1 MTDRS
6 GTVRRSARGGLTD
19 SILGTRNLMMVASL
33 SVVGLIILIPLN
45 YIAPAGV
52 ASQSAVWLGVSL
64 LGLWVIPYLLPLA
77 VVRRPGASLLAA
89 LIIGVV
95 SVFTTPTGPA
105 AIVGN
110 VIGGLLVEFPM
121 ALMLYRKW
129 TWWAYLIS
137 AAFFGAFNSLLYLTL
152 LKHAVGISVSGLIVL
167 VGVTSSVI
175 GSLAVVGL
183 TRLLNNAGVGV
194 DHRE

>member
-45 YIAPAGV
+45 YIAPAGA

-89 LIIGVV
+89 LII
-95 SVFTTPTGPA
+95 
-105 AIVGN
+105 
-110 VIGGLLVEFPM
+110 
-121 ALMLYRKW
+121 
-129 TWWAYLIS
+129 
-137 AAFFGAFNSLLYLTL
+137 
-152 LKHAVGISVSGLIVL
+152 
-167 VGVTSSVI
+167 SSE
-175 GSLAVVGL
+175 L
-183 TRLLNNAGVGV
+183 
-194 DHRE
+194 

>member
-1 MTDRS
+1 
-6 GTVRRSARGGLTD
+6 
-19 SILGTRNLMMVASL
+19 MMVASL

-45 YIAPAGV
+45 YIAPAGA

-95 SVFTTPTGPA
+95 SAFTTPTGPA

-167 VGVTSSVI
+167 AGVTSSVI
-175 GSLAVVGL
+175 GGLAVVGL

-194 DHRE
+194 GVDHRE